1 MSNPVSGLLSR
12 VLNRGFRRY
21 VRRFVRS
28 NFNAVRVVGHE
39 SLQQIGERSLVVYV
53 NHPGWWD
60 PMAAVLLTD
69 MLLSPR
75 QFAAPMDAAALS
87 RYPILERLG
96 FFGVPRE
103 PISGAREFL
112 RNARAVLQDSQT
124 ALWITPTGHFHDVR
138 QPLPFQPGLAHL
150 VDRKF
155 GGLVLPMALE
165 YPFWNERRPELL
177 VAFGAVV
184 DCTLLADDREDR
196 NGQLEAGLQA
206 VQERL
211 RLLAIGRDPAA
222 FETLLDGRAGVG
234 GWYDLWRRLTFWR
247 RGQKFAGRHEEREHD

>member
-1 MSNPVSGLLSR
+1 VSNPVSGLLSR

-53 NHPGWWD
+53 NHPVWWD

-75 QFAAPMDAAALS
+75 QFVAPMDAAALS

-112 RNARAVLQDSQT
+112 RNARVVLQDSQT

-138 QPLPFQPGLAHL
+138 QALPFQPGLAHL
-150 VDRKF
+150 VDRSF
-155 GGLVLPMALE
+155 GGVVLPLALE
-165 YPFWNERRPELL
+165 YPFWNERHPEAL
-177 VAFGAVV
+177 VAFGPVLRPTDAPGRSADEWTAILARELEAAQDRLAVAARRR
-184 DCTLLADDREDR
+184 DPTAFRTLLAGRVGVGIVYDGAR
-196 NGQLEAGLQA
+196 
-206 VQERL
+206 RL
-211 RLLAIGRDPAA
+211 RAWFRGERFDAA
-222 FETLLDGRAGVG
+222 HG
-234 GWYDLWRRLTFWR
+234 GSDS
-247 RGQKFAGRHEEREHD
+247 